1 MSCIANLILD
11 WKALNNMKITRNKN
25 IQSCDT
31 LDKKEIL
38 ETEEVCDDQELCD
51 ELGVVS
57 DTHAKAKE
65 LIQQTIDILS
75 TTAIQ
80 GNTVSRD
87 AIADLSVVLF
97 EL

>member
-1 MSCIANLILD
+1 
-11 WKALNNMKITRNKN
+11 MKITRNKKV
-25 IQSCDT
+25 QSCDEV
-31 LDKKEIL
+31 DKKKINQSEEIY
-38 ETEEVCDDQELCD
+38 DDEDLCD
-51 ELGVVS
+51 ELGIPYE
-57 DTHAKAKE
+57 THAKAKE

-75 TTAIQ
+75 TTAIE

>member
-1 MSCIANLILD
+1 
-11 WKALNNMKITRNKN
+11 MKITKSKKIR
-25 IQSCDT
+25 SCDEI
-31 LDKKEIL
+31 KKEEVL
-38 ETEEVCDDQELCD
+38 ESEEVCDDQELCD
-51 ELGVVS
+51 ELGIVS